1 MTRKT
6 YFPDPDD
13 SAIAFNMPPD
23 TSIDDGSTEEQQN
36 FQLALR
42 ESSEDSDEAP
52 EDVPFS
58 ASKQVATTVRKAEE
72 LGRKAIREKKKEK
85 RIKVEALLKVQ
96 KEEKAQRL
104 ASLAAKRL
112 PEDLLDTITSAPIPK
127 KAKEKSSKKKTAVKK
142 KLHIKFDSEHYIPL
156 STEGVPTQFQVAV
169 LESKSWKNKLSK
181 PGQCP
186 VQDFRQK
193 ALYNAKIKREPTSSI
208 QQAKLKLQISGKDTL
223 VKSSYI

>member
-1 MTRKT
+1 M
-6 YFPDPDD
+6 
-13 SAIAFNMPPD
+13 
-23 TSIDDGSTEEQQN
+23 
-36 FQLALR
+36 
-42 ESSEDSDEAP
+42 
-52 EDVPFS
+52 
-58 ASKQVATTVRKAEE
+58 
-72 LGRKAIREKKKEK
+72 
-85 RIKVEALLKVQ
+85 
-96 KEEKAQRL
+96 

-142 KLHIKFDSEHYIPL
+142 KLHISQLGNFDGSISFDILNLKCVFLEFDSEHYIPL

-193 ALYNAKIKREPTSSI
+193 ALYNAKIKREPSKVSLRFHSNLKSETFLQGLLASS
-208 QQAKLKLQISGKDTL
+208 L
-223 VKSSYI
+223 